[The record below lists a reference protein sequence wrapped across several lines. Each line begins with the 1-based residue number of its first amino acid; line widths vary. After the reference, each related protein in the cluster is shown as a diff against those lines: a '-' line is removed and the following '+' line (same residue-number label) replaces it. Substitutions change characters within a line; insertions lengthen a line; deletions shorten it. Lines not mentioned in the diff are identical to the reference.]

1 MLARLHSYFR
11 SSTSYRVRI
20 AMNLKGLEADY
31 VAHHLKRGEQTAPD
45 FLKLN
50 PQGLVPAVELDDGTV
65 LTQSLAIIEY
75 LDEVFPAPPLLPE
88 TAVERARVRSLA
100 QMIACDLHPV
110 NNLRILNAL
119 RSRFGADDA
128 AIADWFR
135 HWAAETFAPLE
146 IRLVQSPQTGEFCH
160 GNSPGLADIC
170 LVAQVVNNKRFDVDM
185 TPYPTVSRIHDRCM
199 ELPAFQAAAPALQ
212 PDAE

>member
-1 MLARLHSYFR
+1 
-11 SSTSYRVRI
+11 
-20 AMNLKGLEADY
+20 MNLKGLEADY

-75 LDEVFPAPPLLPE
+75 LDEEFPAPPLLPE

-185 TPYPTVSRIHDRCM
+185 TPYPTVSRIHERCM